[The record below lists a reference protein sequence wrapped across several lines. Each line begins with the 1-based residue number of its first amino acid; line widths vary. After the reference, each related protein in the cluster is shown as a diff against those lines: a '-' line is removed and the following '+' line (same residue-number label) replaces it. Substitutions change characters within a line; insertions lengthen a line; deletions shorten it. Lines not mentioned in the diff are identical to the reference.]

1 MPWLIAAALIPAVI
15 VGVAVWFFT
24 SGGGGGNSDR
34 QNADVTSMLNV
45 FNSQQG
51 VAAKRYEGTLAP
63 GYPGDIPTYPGAR
76 LVSSIRQIKGDDA
89 EYYAVYDTTDARRT
103 VAQYFADKFDSD
115 PWQLQ
120 GGQTSADSTIHQFSR
135 VDSSDLSG
143 IALVAES
150 DKDKVT
156 TILMILQV
164 VSGAKD
170 APKDAYS
177 PANVTD
183 QLPVGFPD
191 SVPAY
196 PGSNTVQSAY
206 QKKSG
211 SRQFAVSWVTKD
223 DATTALSYY
232 RDAFKNNGWTV
243 QDAAAD
249 PTQTAG
255 AAASGTSIQFTDD
268 KSQLS
273 GSVTVGQFEQDDT
286 YTRIDVQLTS
296 PTSSTSGG

>member
-1 MPWLIAAALIPAVI
+1 LPWLIGAAVIPAVI
-15 VGVAVWFFT
+15 VGLAVWFFA
-24 SGGGGGNSDR
+24 SGGGGGSSER
-34 QNADVTSMLNV
+34 QNADVTNVLNV

-51 VAAKRYEGTLAP
+51 VAAKRYEGSLAP
-63 GYPGDIPTYPGAR
+63 GYPDDIPTYPGAR
-76 LVSSIRQIKGDDA
+76 LVSSMRQIPGADV
-89 EYYAVYDTTDARRT
+89 EYYAVYDTSDARHT

-135 VDSSDLSG
+135 VDSADVTG
-143 IALVAES
+143 VVVVAES

-156 TILMILQV
+156 TILMITRV
-164 VSGAKD
+164 ASGAKD

-177 PANVTD
+177 PADVTD

-211 SRQFAVSWVTKD
+211 TRQFAVSWVTKD

-243 QDAAAD
+243 ADAAAD
-249 PTQTAG
+249 PTQTGG
-255 AAASGTSIQFTDD
+255 AAPSGQSIQFTDD

-273 GSVTVGQFEQDDT
+273 GSVTVGAFEQDDS
-286 YTRIDVQLTS
+286 YTRIDVQVTS
-296 PTSSTSGG
+296 PSSGTSGG